1 MCIRDSFDISKD
13 KFVFQVASNK
23 VSVSGNQ
30 ITVDNI
36 DPIGD
41 YVITLSNSPDL
52 SNLSAFS
59 TFAWQFIIV

>member
-1 MCIRDSFDISKD
+1 MVISP
-13 KFVFQVASNK
+13 FQILIFLLINLFFKVASNK

-52 SNLSAFS
+52 SNLSAIS
-59 TFAWQFIIV
+59 TFA